1 MTDDSRDFYDP
12 EDSEQDCGK
21 PGRFVIDS
29 DEKAEWA
36 LKKIREA
43 EDEHER
49 LIALVEQERAALDE
63 KKARFDAALERDTA
77 FLKAALDGYMKTVK
91 CKESKTQ
98 ESYQLLSGKLIRKKA
113 GVDFDVDSEALAG
126 WLRESGREDL
136 LAVTVKPMWG
146 EIKKRLAADPESGA
160 VVIAETGEVV
170 EGVTAVEKPE
180 AFTIKF
186 N

>member
-12 EDSEQDCGK
+12 EAAQDGPE

-77 FLKAALDGYMKTVK
+77 FLKA
-91 CKESKTQ
+91 
-98 ESYQLLSGKLIRKKA
+98 
-113 GVDFDVDSEALAG
+113 
-126 WLRESGREDL
+126 RELPAAFREGDPQKGGR
-136 LAVTVKPMWG
+136 
-146 EIKKRLAADPESGA
+146 R
-160 VVIAETGEVV
+160 
-170 EGVTAVEKPE
+170 
-180 AFTIKF
+180 F
-186 N
+186 